1 MAEISV
7 DEKHHEPTPLP
18 TSEEF
23 VAGLFSV
30 VMAGVLA
37 VIVLMAIAAG
47 W

>member
-1 MAEISV
+1 MAEISI
-7 DEKHHEPTPLP
+7 DDQHHEEPEMP
-18 TSEEF
+18 TSEEL
-23 VAGLFSV
+23 VARLFSL